1 MSQFLQRKHSP
12 RLVFVFCPHRET
24 EPRSVKL
31 LYKEPDAVFTELQRR
46 SVVSYNVMV
55 LMFKLIYIDLYLYF
69 NVIINIDGFYLLTTH
84 LIPTGVHL

>member
-1 MSQFLQRKHSP
+1 MSVQSGF
-12 RLVFVFCPHRET
+12 
-24 EPRSVKL
+24 
-31 LYKEPDAVFTELQRR
+31 

-69 NVIINIDGFYLLTTH
+69 TVIINIDGFYLLTTH

>member
-1 MSQFLQRKHSP
+1 M
-12 RLVFVFCPHRET
+12 
-24 EPRSVKL
+24 KL

-69 NVIINIDGFYLLTTH
+69 TVIINIDGFHLLTTH